1 MGGVDITVHTGVV
14 GSFSGQ
20 NGVDDCIE
28 KIAESINYAHSR
40 VEKVVIGFFFDI
52 CFYNA
57 RALSAREPNLRF
69 Y

>member
-1 MGGVDITVHTGVV
+1 MGGVDITVDTGVV

-40 VEKVVIGFFFDI
+40 VEKVVIGFFSIFAFI
-52 CFYNA
+52 MHVHC
-57 RALSAREPNLRF
+57 RPESQI
-69 Y
+69 